1 MPVKPAYRI
10 PDGLNKSTWDTVITL
25 STRKGVAIKPL
36 PIKVIFGFIGG
47 GLLVWWL
54 VQSSVMAPS
63 PIYLKI
69 ILAIL
74 CGILMT
80 MLLLPDKTGT
90 SRATLVPA
98 LFNYVQKSNR
108 NVIVRRDK
116 PVNNFMHI
124 SGISQVY
131 PDRGLIRFTD
141 GAYGFAY
148 RVVGNASV
156 LLFNEDKD
164 AVIERADN
172 FYRKMKTDYQL
183 IYLTAKEPQH
193 VREQLDIMH
202 EKYKNLQYADDDL
215 KAIFRMEYRIL
226 KKDVGERFRST
237 HQYLIVRANNPEALQ
252 VAKSILLS
260 ECDSSTYMFKETEA
274 LIGDDLVKMLGSI
287 FKGRESI

>member
-10 PDGLNKSTWDTVITL
+10 PDGLNKSTWETQITL
-25 STRKGVAIKPL
+25 STRKGVAIRPL

-63 PIYLKI
+63 PIYLKV

-156 LLFNEDKD
+156 LLFN
-164 AVIERADN
+164 
-172 FYRKMKTDYQL
+172 
-183 IYLTAKEPQH
+183 
-193 VREQLDIMH
+193 
-202 EKYKNLQYADDDL
+202 
-215 KAIFRMEYRIL
+215 
-226 KKDVGERFRST
+226 
-237 HQYLIVRANNPEALQ
+237 
-252 VAKSILLS
+252 
-260 ECDSSTYMFKETEA
+260 
-274 LIGDDLVKMLGSI
+274 
-287 FKGRESI
+287 